1 MQTQEKVNATPGPWS
16 AKRSGRSDA
25 LLRHR
30 GWNPDDPYQC
40 SLRVYGNNRLICTLQ
55 DEYGDDAE
63 RRAMRAEQE
72 ANARLIAAAPE
83 LLEALQECITENGA
97 LAFASEDFYKAKQRL
112 MAINNIARA
121 AIAKAEGE

>member
-1 MQTQEKVNATPGPWS
+1 MQTQKKANATPGPWS
-16 AKRSGRSDA
+16 AMRSGRNDA
-25 LLRHR
+25 MLGQR

-40 SLRVYGNNRLICTLQ
+40 GLRVYGNNRLICTLQ

-83 LLEALQECITENGA
+83 LLEGA
-97 LAFASEDFYKAKQRL
+97 RQVVEWRDLIRQNYPDMAGLIRGMDDLA
-112 MAINNIARA
+112 A
-121 AIAKAEGE
+121 AIAKATT